1 MTCAFTVEPSLK
13 PTVMLP
19 PPEAR
24 ATTWLLVRMLPSL
37 DSTMPEPEPEPWL
50 PETLIFTTEGS
61 TVAATFSTEP
71 LDGAAAFEALSGA
84 LLLAAGAVSSPCQ
97 ASYQAAPPTPAAPP
111 RSSAPARTAAV
122 MPPVR
127 RAGAVAVVEA
137 GCWYSG
143 SG

>member
-37 DSTMPEPEPEPWL
+37 DITMPEPDPDPWL
-50 PETLIFTTEGS
+50 PDTLIFTTEGS

-71 LDGAAAFEALSGA
+71 LGAVAALDAPIGS
-84 LLLAAGAVSSPCQ
+84 LLLTVAVESSSPFQ
-97 ASYQAAPPTPAAPP
+97 ASYQAAP
-111 RSSAPARTAAV
+111 
-122 MPPVR
+122 
-127 RAGAVAVVEA
+127 
-137 GCWYSG
+137 
-143 SG
+143 